1 MPESVLTPAPV
12 STATVRPRSSSTA
25 RCTSDSTRASRSAL
39 ATVLPD
45 GAITEPPP
53 AAARLNNSVFRYVS
67 DGWQE
72 EAPTMHIVP
81 ISDPADARLRDYI
94 GLTDV
99 SLRRLTEPQEG
110 LYI

>member
-1 MPESVLTPAPV
+1 MPESVLRPAPV
-12 STATVRPRSSSTA
+12 STATVRPRSNSTA
-25 RCTSDSTRASRSAL
+25 CFTSTSRRASRSVL

-72 EAPTMHIVP
+72 GGADDAHRADLRPRRRPTPRLHR
-81 ISDPADARLRDYI
+81 SD
-94 GLTDV
+94 
-99 SLRRLTEPQEG
+99 RRVAAAAHRAAGGALH
-110 LYI
+110 

>member
-25 RCTSDSTRASRSAL
+25 RCTSDSRRASRSSL

-53 AAARLNNSVFRYVS
+53 ADARVNNSVFRYVS
-67 DGWQE
+67 DGWQRGGGTH
-72 EAPTMHIVP
+72 AYRADLRPRR
-81 ISDPADARLRDYI
+81 PAVARLHRAH
-94 GLTDV
+94 
-99 SLRRLTEPQEG
+99 RRVAATAHGAAGWPL
-110 LYI
+110 